1 MSDTIRKVD
10 YYYVVVSNKPGE
22 GAKVLSAL
30 AAEGINLLA
39 FSGFP
44 SARKGQL
51 DLVPEN
57 SEALK
62 TAARKLKLKLS
73 ARKSG
78 FLVQGDDR
86 VGALT
91 DTLDKLA
98 GAKISVTAMDAIASG
113 GGRYGAIFWVK
124 PEAVSR
130 AAKLL
135 AAA

>member
-1 MSDTIRKVD
+1 MSDTARKVD
-10 YYYVVVSNKPGE
+10 YYYVVVSDKPGE

-39 FSGFP
+39 FCGFP
-44 SARKGQL
+44 SARKTQL
-51 DLVPEN
+51 DLVPAD
-57 SEALK
+57 S
-62 TAARKLKLKLS
+62 AAFKLAAKKLKLKVS

-78 FLVQGDDR
+78 FLVQGEDR
-86 VGALT
+86 VGAMSE
-91 DTLDKLA
+91 TLDKLA
-98 GAKISVTAMDAIASG
+98 AAKINITAMDAVSGG

-135 AAA
+135 GAR